1 MPEEGQGVIQ
11 GEAPSVCGKKAVE
24 EGLEVVMDSVDEFI
38 LHEFV
43 DKSLGVRVCCCGHRL
58 SEGRIWM
65 DGVVG

>member
-11 GEAPSVCGKKAVE
+11 GEAPSVCGKEVVE
-24 EGLEVVMDSVDEFI
+24 EGLEVVMDSVNEFI

-43 DKSLGVRVCCCGHRL
+43 DESLGVRVCGGGHRL
-58 SEGRIWM
+58 SEGRSRI